1 MTTDIFDN
9 KILCKDCDT
18 EMKSISMT
26 KNGFLLR
33 FIVCDKC
40 GNRIMHPKDEKE
52 YKDFMNIRKKEFNV
66 KMRFVGNSYSI
77 SIPKE
82 IVNFIK
88 EHEKIVDD
96 MVRLCFEEFNRL
108 SLEFGCNGN
117 HNGTQNGVNENKI
130 KKVKIQ

>member
-77 SIPKE
+77 SIP
-82 IVNFIK
+82 IYGV
-88 EHEKIVDD
+88 
-96 MVRLCFEEFNRL
+96 LG
-108 SLEFGCNGN
+108 FGCNGN